1 MKRPTTKR
9 SRGKTGRLA
18 GRVAL
23 VTGAAQGIGKAC
35 ALAFAREGASV
46 VLADV
51 QDKACQKAAAEITK
65 ATGRPTL
72 ALQVDVSKESDVKA
86 MVAAALAKFKRID
99 VLANNAGILASGDI
113 LTLSLADFDRVQGI
127 NVRGAFMVAQA
138 VARSMVERK
147 IDGRIVNMAS
157 INAVIATGTQ
167 LAYGV
172 SKGAM
177 NMLTKTMAMGLA
189 HHGIRVNAIGAGTIE
204 TALIGPVMKDEAAR
218 RMLLSRTPLRRLG
231 KASEVASVAVFL
243 ASDDSS
249 YITGQT
255 IYPDGGR
262 LALNYTVPVD

>member
-1 MKRPTTKR
+1 MKRPSK
-9 SRGKTGRLA
+9 SSGKLA

-46 VLADV
+46 VLVDL
-51 QDKACQKAAAEITK
+51 QEKACQAAAKEIAK
-65 ATGRPTL
+65 ATGQATL
-72 ALQVDVSKESDVKA
+72 ALKVDVSKEAEVKA
-86 MVAAALAKFKRID
+86 MVEAALAKFKRID
-99 VLANNAGILASGDI
+99 VLANNAGILATGDI
-113 LTLSLADFDRVQGI
+113 LTLSLADFDRVQNV
-127 NVRGAFMVAQA
+127 NVRGAFMVAQS
-138 VARSMVERK
+138 VARSMVARK

-157 INAVIATGTQ
+157 INAVIASGTN

-204 TALIGPVMKDEAAR
+204 TALIGPVVHDAAAR
-218 RMLLSRTPLRRLG
+218 RGIMSRTPMLRFG
-231 KASEVASVAVFL
+231 KPSEVASVAVFL

-262 LALNYTVPVD
+262 LALNYTVPVPE

>member
-1 MKRPTTKR
+1 MKRPTKR
-9 SRGKTGRLA
+9 SGKLA

-23 VTGAAQGIGKAC
+23 VTGAAQGIGRAC
-35 ALAFAREGASV
+35 ALAFAQEGANV
-46 VLADV
+46 VLADI
-51 QDKACQKAAAEITK
+51 QDKACQKTAKEVAR
-65 ATGRPTL
+65 ATGCQTL
-72 ALQVDVSKESDVKA
+72 ALHVDVSKESDAKA
-86 MVAAALAKFKRID
+86 MVDAALARFKRID
-99 VLANNAGILASGDI
+99 VLANNAGVLASGDI

-138 VARSMVERK
+138 VSRSMVERK

-177 NMLTKTMAMGLA
+177 NMLTRTMAMGLA
-189 HHGIRVNAIGAGTIE
+189 PHGIRVNAIGAGTIE
-204 TALIGPVMKDEAAR
+204 TALIGPVVHDAEAR
-218 RMLLSRTPLRRLG
+218 RRIMSRTPLLRFG
-231 KASEVASVAVFL
+231 KPSEVASVAVFL

-262 LALNYTVPVD
+262 LALNYTVMVPED

>member
-1 MKRPTTKR
+1 MKRPTTKH
-9 SRGKTGRLA
+9 SGGKAGKLA

-35 ALAFAREGASV
+35 ALAFAQEGASV
-46 VLADV
+46 VLADL
-51 QDKACQKAAAEITK
+51 QEKACQAAAKEIAK
-65 ATGRPTL
+65 ATGQATL
-72 ALQVDVSKESDVKA
+72 ALRADVSRQSAVTA
-86 MVAAALAKFKRID
+86 MVEAALAKFKRID
-99 VLANNAGILASGDI
+99 VLANNAGILATGDI
-113 LTLSLADFDRVQGI
+113 LTLSLADFDRVQNV

-138 VARSMVERK
+138 VSRSMVERK

-157 INAVIATGTQ
+157 INAVIASGTN

-177 NMLTKTMAMGLA
+177 NMLTKTMAIGLA

-204 TALIGPVMKDEAAR
+204 TALIGPVVHDAAAR
-218 RMLLSRTPLRRLG
+218 RGIMSRTPMLRFG
-231 KASEVASVAVFL
+231 KPSEVASVALFL

-262 LALNYTVPVD
+262 LSLNYTVPVD

>member
-1 MKRPTTKR
+1 MKRPTKKA
-9 SRGKTGRLA
+9 SGKLA
-18 GRVAL
+18 DRVAL

-35 ALAFAREGASV
+35 ALAFAQEGASV
-46 VLADV
+46 VLADID
-51 QDKACQKAAAEITK
+51 QKACDKAAKEIAK

-72 ALQVDVSKESDVKA
+72 AIQADVSKEESVKA
-86 MVAAALAKFKRID
+86 MVEAALKKFKRID
-99 VLANNAGILASGDI
+99 VLANNAGILATGDI
-113 LTLSLADFDRVQGI
+113 LTLSLADFDRVQAV

-138 VARSMVERK
+138 VSRSMVERK

-157 INAVIATGTQ
+157 INAVVASGTN

-172 SKGAM
+172 SKGGM

-189 HHGIRVNAIGAGTIE
+189 HLGIRVNAIGGGTID
-204 TALIGPVMKDEAAR
+204 TKLIGPVMKDDAAR
-218 RMLLSRTPLRRLG
+218 RMLLSRTPMRRLG
-231 KASEVASVAVFL
+231 KPSEIASVAVFL

-255 IYPDGGR
+255 IFPDGGR

>member
-1 MKRPTTKR
+1 MKRATKKG

-35 ALAFAREGASV
+35 ALAFAEEGASV
-46 VLADV
+46 VLADI
-51 QDKACQKAAAEITK
+51 QEKACQKAATEIAK

-72 ALQVDVSKESDVKA
+72 ALQVDVSNEAEVKA

-99 VLANNAGILASGDI
+99 VLANNAGVLASGDI

-138 VARSMVERK
+138 VSRSMVEGK

-172 SKGAM
+172 SKGAV